1 MKKLMQIGLLCAG
14 LAGFGLVGRCAEQ
27 KIATIDFA
35 KAFNSYYKTIQAG
48 VTIRQEIT
56 DAKKEEE
63 QMLESYKRHD
73 GELRELIDKAND
85 QAASAEQR
93 DKNRKAAD
101 DKRAE
106 LEVDKQSVS
115 EFERRAEA
123 HLRAKEDQ
131 RMADLVKE
139 IQGIVGARAKAAG
152 YTMVLDSSGL
162 SRNNLVT
169 VLLYTNGQDDL
180 TESIIKELNAAAPP
194 GSLDT
199 NAPAAPAA
207 TGPTN
212 LLGTPILPK

>member
-1 MKKLMQIGLLCAG
+1 MKKLMQIGLLAVG
-14 LAGFGLVGRCAEQ
+14 LAGFGLPGRSAEQ
-27 KIATIDFA
+27 KIATVDFA

-48 VTIRQEIT
+48 VSIRQEIS
-56 DAKKEEE
+56 DAKKEEA
-63 QMLESYKRHD
+63 QMVESYKKH
-73 GELRELIDKAND
+73 GEELSQLIDKAND
-85 QAASAEQR
+85 QAVSAEQR
-93 DKNRKAAD
+93 DKSRRAAD

-106 LEVDKQSVS
+106 IEVDKQSVS

-139 IQGIVGARAKAAG
+139 IQGVVSARAKTAG
-152 YTMVLDSSGL
+152 YSMVLDSSGL

-169 VLLYTNGQDDL
+169 VLLYSNGQDDL

-199 NAPAAPAA
+199 NAPAASA
-207 TGPTN
+207 PTN
-212 LLGTPILPK
+212 LLTTPTPQK